1 MVHTC
6 FSRLTAPLAVLA
18 LGLLVLTV
26 ARPSRADGPTLH
38 SARFGMPAVVSGDA
52 IYVIGGCGP
61 EGFLNSI
68 ERISPASGAV
78 TAIPTTLLRRRWHT
92 AQASGPYLYILSGV
106 VDTDTTA
113 ALSSVVER
121 YDTRTGKVDLMAPL
135 PTPRRTAAS
144 VLSDGKIY
152 VIGGSTDGDTHE
164 VGTVD
169 IYDIKVNTWSKGA
182 PMPTPRECALAVKN
196 GSIYAVGGYDGTN
209 STRTSE
215 VYNIAQ
221 NRWFRLP
228 DLPVVL
234 SAHHMALDGDIL
246 YTFGNY
252 AVVDQI
258 GAYNLQ
264 TGKYRRLSDTG
275 YQPSRHNAVVV
286 LGGKVYV
293 IGGNT
298 ASANSS
304 ALGSVQVF
312 SLAYLRSL

>member
-1 MVHTC
+1 MVHTR
-6 FSRLTAPLAVLA
+6 FPRLIAPIAVLA
-18 LGLLVLTV
+18 LGLLTLTA
-26 ARPSRADGPTLH
+26 ARPARAEGLTLH

-68 ERISPASGAV
+68 EKISPATGTV

-92 AQASGPYLYILSGV
+92 AQALGPSLYILGGV
-106 VDTDTTA
+106 VDIDTTD

-121 YDTRTGKVDLMAPL
+121 YDTRTGKIDILAPL

-144 VLSDGKIY
+144 ILSDGKIY
-152 VIGGSTDGDTHE
+152 VIGGSTGSDAHE

-169 IYDIKVNTWSKGA
+169 IYDIKANTWSKGA
-182 PMPTPRECALAVKN
+182 PMPTPRECALAVQN
-196 GSIYAVGGYDGTN
+196 GSIYAVGGYDGI
-209 STRTSE
+209 SSIRTVE
-215 VYNIAQ
+215 AYNIAL
-221 NRWFRLP
+221 NKWFRLP

-234 SAHHMALDGDIL
+234 SAHHMALDGDTL

-252 AVVDQI
+252 AVVDQV

-264 TGKYRRLSDTG
+264 TGKYRALTETG

-286 LGGKVYV
+286 LGGKAYI

-304 ALGSVQVF
+304 ALSSIQVL
-312 SLAYLRSL
+312 SLVFLRSQ